1 MKTWKCCWNMPS
13 SRVIINRRQAL
24 NKVVPH
30 FVAKLIYN
38 EALGEVWIVVQH
50 VYIHIMI
57 YTRVYI
63 YIYTYVI
70 IYVLSGKNWDMKPK
84 PDTHTHKYP

>member
-63 YIYTYVI
+63 YICNYIRI
-70 IYVLSGKNWDMKPK
+70 IRQELGHE
-84 PDTHTHKYP
+84 TQT

>member
-1 MKTWKCCWNMPS
+1 MPS

-63 YIYTYVI
+63 YTYVI

-84 PDTHTHKYP
+84 PDTHTHTNIPK